1 MNPKNTWFWLAVA
14 AALFVLVFFHQRH
27 EREANTGPVLVLP
40 NLKPTAVTSIKITP
54 GARTSIRAE
63 RTNGVWQLNLALD
76 RSTEPLVYP
85 AQAASIENLLIHLAR
100 LTPAPYIT
108 AKELR
113 NRSKVDRDYGFDAP
127 QDSIIIEQPDSSVHL
142 LVGARTAPGDQV
154 FLQVVGVGGVYV
166 VSADILKY
174 LPRTPDDWR
183 DRALID
189 LKGIA
194 FDRLSVTNGAKIFE
208 LRRDATNKLWRMV
221 YPLQARAYSARID
234 ESLELLQSIT
244 VSQFLPDDP
253 KADLEAYGFQP
264 PDLELAFGQGTNTV
278 ARLQFGK
285 SPTNDTRL
293 VYARRLGVN
302 AIVTVTKDLLAPWY
316 ARVND
321 FRDPSLVTLTAP
333 VAEID
338 VKGAGTFSV
347 QQQTNGAWRVL
358 PQGFPAD
365 AGLVKDF
372 LANLTALQIV
382 EFTKDV
388 VIAQDLLDYGLA
400 SPARQYI
407 LKSAAATAP
416 GGTTNTVMVEL
427 DFGTNQADKTFAR
440 RADENF
446 VYAVRRG
453 DFERLPSASFQMRE
467 RRIWSIST
475 NDVARVTIRQQGK
488 VRQITR
494 NAPYDWS
501 LTPGITNE
509 LAVEDTVSGLC
520 QLTAVAWVGRGAAD
534 RARFGFTD
542 NSLQITLELKSG
554 EKASVEF
561 NGAAPSGVPYAAV
574 TLDGEPWIFE
584 CPVWLYRYVQNH
596 LSFAP

>member
-1 MNPKNTWFWLAVA
+1 MNPKNTWLWMAVA
-14 AALFVLVFFHQRH
+14 AALFVLVLFHQRH
-27 EREANTGPVLVLP
+27 AREANSGPVRVLP
-40 NLKPTAVTSIKITP
+40 NLKPAAVTSIQVSP
-54 GARTSIRAE
+54 GASKNIQAE
-63 RTNGVWQLNLALD
+63 RTNGVWQL
-76 RSTEPLVYP
+76 TGPPVYP
-85 AQAASIENLLIHLAR
+85 AQAASIENLLIYLER

-108 AKELR
+108 ARELR
-113 NRSKVDRDYGFDAP
+113 NRPKAEQEYGFNTP
-127 QDSIIIEQPDSSVHL
+127 QAFISIEQPDYPVRL

-154 FLQVVGVGGVYV
+154 FLKVVGAGGVCV
-166 VSADILKY
+166 VSADLLKY
-174 LPRTPDDWR
+174 IPRTPEDWR
-183 DRALID
+183 DTTLID
-189 LKGIA
+189 LKSLA
-194 FDRLSVTNGAKIFE
+194 YDRLSVTNGAKIFE

-221 YPLQARAYSARID
+221 YPLQARAYSARTD
-234 ESLELLQSIT
+234 ESLELLQSVT

-302 AIVTVTKDLLAPWY
+302 AIVTVPKDLLAPWY

-321 FRDPSLVTLTAP
+321 FRDPSLVTLTTP
-333 VAEID
+333 VTEID
-338 VKGAGTFSV
+338 VRGADSFSL

-358 PQGFPAD
+358 PQGFLAD
-365 AGLVKDF
+365 AGVVKEF
-372 LANLTALQIV
+372 LADLNALQIV

-388 VIAQDLLDYGLA
+388 VIAPDLPAYGLA

-407 LKSAAATAP
+407 LKSAAANAP
-416 GGTTNTVMVEL
+416 NGATNTVMAEL

-446 VYAVRRG
+446 IYAVKRA

-467 RRIWSIST
+467 RRIWSFST
-475 NDVARVTIRQQGK
+475 NDIARATIRQQGK

-509 LAVEDTVSGLC
+509 LAVEDTIGALC
-520 QLTAVAWVGRGAAD
+520 QLTAVAWVGHGAAD

-542 NSLQITLELKSG
+542 NSHQITLELKSG

-561 NGAAPSGVPYAAV
+561 NGAAPSGVPYGAV

-584 CPVWLYRYVQNH
+584 CPAWLYHYVESH
-596 LSFAP
+596 LSFVPGP

>member
-1 MNPKNTWFWLAVA
+1 
-14 AALFVLVFFHQRH
+14 
-27 EREANTGPVLVLP
+27 
-40 NLKPTAVTSIKITP
+40 
-54 GARTSIRAE
+54 
-63 RTNGVWQLNLALD
+63 
-76 RSTEPLVYP
+76 
-85 AQAASIENLLIHLAR
+85 
-100 LTPAPYIT
+100 
-108 AKELR
+108 
-113 NRSKVDRDYGFDAP
+113 
-127 QDSIIIEQPDSSVHL
+127 
-142 LVGARTAPGDQV
+142 
-154 FLQVVGVGGVYV
+154 
-166 VSADILKY
+166 
-174 LPRTPDDWR
+174 
-183 DRALID
+183 
-189 LKGIA
+189 
-194 FDRLSVTNGAKIFE
+194 
-208 LRRDATNKLWRMV
+208 
-221 YPLQARAYSARID
+221 
-234 ESLELLQSIT
+234 LLQSVTI
-244 VSQFLPDDP
+244 SQFLLDDP

-264 PDLELAFGQGTNTV
+264 PDLELAFGRGTNTV

-302 AIVTVTKDLLAPWY
+302 AIVTVPKDLLAPWY

-321 FRDPSLVTLTAP
+321 FRDPSLVSLTAP

-338 VKGAGTFSV
+338 VRGADGFSL

-365 AGLVKDF
+365 AGVVKEF
-372 LANLTALQIV
+372 LADLNALQIV

-388 VIAQDLLDYGLA
+388 VIAPDLPAYGLA

-407 LKSAAATAP
+407 LKSAAANAP
-416 GGTTNTVMVEL
+416 GGATNTVMAEL

-446 VYAVRRG
+446 VYAVKRA

-467 RRIWSIST
+467 RRIWSFST
-475 NDVARVTIRQQGK
+475 NDIARATIRQQGK

-509 LAVEDTVSGLC
+509 LAVEDTIGGLC
-520 QLTAVAWVGRGAAD
+520 QLIAVAWVGHGAAD

-542 NSLQITLELKSG
+542 NSHQITLELKSG
-554 EKASVEF
+554 EKAPVEF
-561 NGAAPSGVPYAAV
+561 NRAAVSGVPYGAV

-584 CPVWLYRYVQNH
+584 CPAWLYHYVESH
-596 LSFAP
+596 LSFAPGP

>member
-1 MNPKNTWFWLAVA
+1 MNPKNTWLWMAVA
-14 AALFVLVFFHQRH
+14 AGLFVLVLFHQRH
-27 EREANTGPVLVLP
+27 SREASSGPVRVLP
-40 NLKPTAVTSIKITP
+40 NLKSAAVTSIQVSP
-54 GARTSIRAE
+54 GAHPNIQAE
-63 RTNGVWQLNLALD
+63 RTNGVWQL
-76 RSTEPLVYP
+76 TGPPVYP
-85 AQAASIENLLIHLAR
+85 AQAASIENLLIHLER
-100 LTPAPYIT
+100 LTPASYIT
-108 AKELR
+108 ARELR
-113 NRSKVDRDYGFDAP
+113 NRPKAEQEYGFNTP
-127 QDSIIIEQPDSSVHL
+127 QAFISIEQPDTPVRL

-154 FLQVVGVGGVYV
+154 FLKVVGGGDVYV
-166 VSADILKY
+166 VSADLLKY
-174 LPRTPDDWR
+174 IPRTPEDWR
-183 DRALID
+183 DTTLID
-189 LKGIA
+189 LKSLA
-194 FDRLSVTNGAKIFE
+194 FDRLSVTNGTKIFE
-208 LRRDATNKLWRMV
+208 LRRDATNKVWRMV
-221 YPLQARAYSARID
+221 YPLQARAYSARAD
-234 ESLELLQSIT
+234 ESLELLQGVT

-302 AIVTVTKDLLAPWY
+302 AIVTVPKDLLAPWY

-321 FRDPSLVTLTAP
+321 FRDPSLVTWTAP

-338 VKGAGTFSV
+338 VRAADSFSL

-365 AGLVKDF
+365 AGVVKEF
-372 LANLTALQIV
+372 LAGLSGLQIV

-388 VIAQDLLDYGLA
+388 FIAQDLLAYGLA

-407 LKSAAATAP
+407 LKSAAASAP
-416 GGTTNTVMVEL
+416 LGTTNTVMVEL

-446 VYAVRRG
+446 VYAVRRA

-467 RRIWSIST
+467 RRIWSFST
-475 NDVARVTIRQQGK
+475 NDIAHATIRQQGK

-509 LAVEDTVSGLC
+509 LAVEDTIAGLC

-554 EKASVEF
+554 EKAAVEF
-561 NGAAPSGVPYAAV
+561 NGAALSGVPYGAV
-574 TLDGEPWIFE
+574 TLEGEPWIFE
-584 CPVWLYRYVQNH
+584 CPAWLYHYVENH
-596 LSFAP
+596 LSFAPNP